1 MVDKSFHN
9 LKGIQ
14 KTNTHISLGN
24 CTIDSFEGLDINNLN
39 ILDKSTPHAFFFNTS
54 FSSLH
59 SINRITLQ
67 SILIEYFSRFGN
79 LYTLAKLTPKGMN
92 LLNDCVNPEVNNAY
106 NPLIFVR
113 ENLHR
118 VYPEEYF
125 QSVSLNEDI
134 KRHGVNYFVN
144 ILNENGIE
152 YSGYQIWNDDKDPNG
167 VGMELWVYALNL
179 EEKLFIPEKID
190 RLLEFY
196 KKSPTELALEYR
208 SNPKSLSKDQIER
221 LIHEGDPYILKI
233 LEDDKYSTLLPDD
246 PVIAQISKKF
256 IIRTKNG
263 KILL

>member
-1 MVDKSFHN
+1 MDDTSFYN

-14 KTNTHISLGN
+14 KTKEYISIN
-24 CTIDSFEGLDINNLN
+24 DCTIDSFEGLDVNNLN
-39 ILDKSTPHAFFFNTS
+39 ILDKSKQFAFLFRTT

-59 SINRITLQ
+59 GINRTTLQ

-79 LYTLAKLTPKGMN
+79 LFTPANLTPKGIE
-92 LLNDCVNPEVNNAY
+92 LLNDCVNQEVNNAN
-106 NPLIFVR
+106 NPLEFVR
-113 ENLHR
+113 RNLHR

-125 QSVSLNEDI
+125 QRVVLNEDI
-134 KRHGVNYFVN
+134 KRNGVNYFVN

-152 YSGYQIWNDDKDPNG
+152 YSGFQIWNDDKDPNG

-179 EEKLFIPEKID
+179 EEKLFNPEKID

-208 SNPKSLSKDQIER
+208 SNPKSLSKVKIDR

-233 LEDDKYSTLLPDD
+233 LEDDKYSTLPPDD
-246 PVIAQISKKF
+246 PIIGQISQKF
-256 IIRTKNG
+256 IVRTKNG